1 MPKCFR
7 SFSDTRTGLGSLVRD
22 RMPSTSLG
30 TSQPTGGWVRGR
42 GRGRV
47 RGRGRGSV
55 TISGSTQ
62 PITSHHI
69 AAYRW
74 VGQG

>member
-1 MPKCFR
+1 
-7 SFSDTRTGLGSLVRD
+7 
-22 RMPSTSLG
+22 MPSTSLG